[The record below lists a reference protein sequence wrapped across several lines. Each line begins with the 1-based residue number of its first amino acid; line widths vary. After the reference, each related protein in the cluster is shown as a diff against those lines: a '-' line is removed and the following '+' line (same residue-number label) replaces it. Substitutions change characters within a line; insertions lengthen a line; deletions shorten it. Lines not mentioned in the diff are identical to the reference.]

1 MVYVGID
8 LHKKNAQI
16 AAADERGKILM
27 NRKIPHTR
35 EAIRYETLHLPKHA
49 KYVIESSSVWE
60 GTYCYM
66 TEELGLN
73 VIVSNPYMT
82 LLIAKSKKKTD
93 KVDAAVLADMLRG
106 DFISQCYVP
115 DRETSSARKVVRH
128 RHSLV
133 EKRTSHKNSIHGIL
147 LQMSFK
153 LRAAV
158 PFTPVWLA
166 RVRRIGDYRIDD
178 HLMQI
183 SSLNE
188 SIIKSDVKIAD
199 MAKDNPDAMLLKTI
213 PGVGYFSALVISS
226 MIGDIERFNR
236 SDDLCS
242 YAGLVP
248 SVRSSAGTVHHGR
261 ITHRGDALMR
271 WVLTECV
278 LSHVRYA
285 KNSYIAEFYT
295 RIKKKR
301 GSGKA
306 IVAAASKMLR
316 IMYGMLKEG
325 KEYVPYRS

>member
-1 MVYVGID
+1 MVYVGIG

-16 AAADERGKILM
+16 AAADEREKILM

-35 EAIRYETLHLPKHA
+35 EAIRYEALHLPKHA
-49 KYVIESSSVWE
+49 RYVIESSSVWE
-60 GTYCYM
+60 DTYRYM
-66 TEELGLN
+66 TEELGLD

-115 DRETSSARKVVRH
+115 DRKTSDERKAVRH
-128 RHSLV
+128 RHKLV
-133 EKRTSHKNSIHGIL
+133 GKRTDHKNAIHGIL

-153 LRAAV
+153 PGAAV

-166 RVRRIGDYRIDD
+166 RVRRVGDYRIDD

-183 SSLNE
+183 RSLNE
-188 SIIKSDVKIAD
+188 SIIKSDVRIAG
-199 MAKDNPDAMLLKTI
+199 MAKDNPDAMLLKTM

-226 MIGDIERFNR
+226 MIGDIGRFN
-236 SDDLCS
+236 SPDDLCS
-242 YAGLVP
+242 YAGLAP
-248 SVRSSAGTVHHGR
+248 SVRSSAGTAHHGR

-271 WVLTECV
+271 RVLTECV
-278 LSHVRYA
+278 LSHIRYA
-285 KNSYIAEFYT
+285 KNSHITEFYT
-295 RIKKKR
+295 RIKKR

-316 IMYGMLKEG
+316 IMYGMLKERR
-325 KEYVPYRS
+325 EYAPYRS